1 MEIVFFRILEEF
13 FLFPATFYGGKNL
26 YGKQRNKSLFRW
38 FFVDSSPSDCVPSCP
53 RSGEGGRKPN
63 GRQAEGLPPSGC
75 AAAVGRG
82 VKYEQQ
88 PSLDDPPQ
96 KQFILHGGHVL
107 RFRFT
112 ANILCW
118 VTNLLYQR
126 ANSQNTLPSPN
137 STIIA
142 KRGPPTKTTICFPHR
157 GRLRWSNHIKGN
169 PPPAFHFDC
178 GPPLPTGRKQNGR
191 QAEGKY
197 QNKPSKQTTAP
208 PGNFTRFTQ
217 N

>member
-1 MEIVFFRILEEF
+1 MEIVFFRILEES
-13 FLFPATFYGGKNL
+13 FLFPATFYDGKHL
-26 YGKQRNKSLFRW
+26 YGKQRNKSLSRW

-53 RSGEGGRKPN
+53 RSGRGGGRKPN
-63 GRQAEGLPPSGC
+63 GRQAEGLPPLGR

-88 PSLDDPPQ
+88 PSLDDILQ

-142 KRGPPTKTTICFPHR
+142 KRGPPTKTAICFLHR
-157 GRLRWSNHIKGN
+157 LATK
-169 PPPAFHFDC
+169 
-178 GPPLPTGRKQNGR
+178 
-191 QAEGKY
+191 
-197 QNKPSKQTTAP
+197 
-208 PGNFTRFTQ
+208 
-217 N
+217 